1 MRKIISR
8 SVILYEK
15 VDFLCDKK
23 SKNIIYSNWNVI
35 NLCVQDASALNRA
48 SFYSDFLR
56 ADTCAWYDTP
66 SLPSIETQPHAS
78 LLHWEEPPIMPSME
92 PRPGVQPQ
100 KLASILQ
107 KNKMIKN
114 LKNNFSFIFI
124 YVFNHLIQKTFEN
137 VSSSSRM
144 WSFLLCLLVSKKH
157 LLR

>member
-114 LKNNFSFIFI
+114 LKNNYPYEDPTTLKRGALTWFWCTTLFD
-124 YVFNHLIQKTFEN
+124 L
-137 VSSSSRM
+137 R
-144 WSFLLCLLVSKKH
+144 WSYSYEICVCCCCDA
-157 LLR
+157 